1 GLVRAKVV
9 RSTKRCVRSV
19 KIGVAAVKLATAA
32 RSRASLMLLMRSRA
46 AAWTSSG
53 WRKSSEI
60 ARSWER
66 LRDARFEILVWRS
79 SAIAFLPTSAC
90 RQQVLDIPRVIAD
103 GHDALDELVGP
114 SSRSEDP
121 VRRRQQF
128 RKRSVDRCE
137 KAVVARQRLGRSA
150 ELRGDCPEFRDIG
163 GDRAKLCV
171 DQRNR
176 GAIERLAGRR
186 RHGLDPLQAKGRA
199 GLRGAEHFVE
209 ALLEQPERACH
220 GGIGR
225 GRGGGYSA
233 KSRGEILIDS
243 ILRPLQSSGRI
254 LPLDHVETLHVIAQT
269 LDHDP
274 DVRSALYQRI
284 TQRDAIAQ
292 LQRLS
297 EYAPQRGKDRGGG
310 PHDGGHRRPRD
321 YCSERGY
328 AAKSLVHLGQNV
340 FCRLP
345 RRDISQGLVVRF
357 QNNHRLPSRS
367 QGVYRSDDRATAI
380 AVERGWPER

>member
-1 GLVRAKVV
+1 
-9 RSTKRCVRSV
+9 
-19 KIGVAAVKLATAA
+19 
-32 RSRASLMLLMRSRA
+32 
-46 AAWTSSG
+46 
-53 WRKSSEI
+53 
-60 ARSWER
+60 
-66 LRDARFEILVWRS
+66 
-79 SAIAFLPTSAC
+79 
-90 RQQVLDIPRVIAD
+90 
-103 GHDALDELVGP
+103 
-114 SSRSEDP
+114 
-121 VRRRQQF
+121 
-128 RKRSVDRCE
+128 
-137 KAVVARQRLGRSA
+137 
-150 ELRGDCPEFRDIG
+150 
-163 GDRAKLCV
+163 
-171 DQRNR
+171 
-176 GAIERLAGRR
+176 
-186 RHGLDPLQAKGRA
+186 AKGRA

-233 KSRGEILIDS
+233 KGRREVLIDS

-254 LPLDHVETLHVIAQT
+254 LPLDHVGTLHVIAQT

-345 RRDISQGLVVRF
+345 RRDIGQGLVVRF
-357 QNNHRLPSRS
+357 QSNHRLASRS

-380 AVERGWPER
+380 AVERGWPERYRKLEIGGSTFQDRRGGVSIDQRSSGLGFVIGIGIGLQLSGRHTGATAEQEQYQADHMDVLPARWTKDPVVAAAPGISKDRHTRSQGAFVRRVSSAAYARSSRRQIGQRACLPEERNEPVPDCLLIFSISRQVPG